1 MLGAPSA
8 APTPVAWPLGGVERS
23 PHVISPGEGGMPP
36 TLRLAEL
43 GAGTFVVLVAMV
55 VWARPAFAVPSS
67 AGCLFGAPSLSEGSR
82 KSRDADVAVGLGWA
96 RRLIALPALPVA
108 WLAGEADS
116 AGGAVLR
123 VIVVPMVGSLGD
135 ACPRLPRQTAQAVG
149 WGWTDITGVASGDG
163 ALVVGSAAARVQS
176 FVQAGAHSP
185 MALRVGRGA
194 TMAVGGSSGAA
205 TRACFAARVAAA
217 EYAVAS
223 LRVGLQRA
231 QRASAGTLAAFFGQ
245 LGERVLPL
253 PLGEIPEALRAEVVL
268 YDDAALDLQPWRHD
282 AHMPHTRACPP
293 PPAVPHRW
301 PEGVQAPMCHADV
314 LEPWCFE
321 AACSDLDR
329 FDEWHR
335 ASMSEA
341 RASRRPRGKVYGLA
355 GVRPAWRPFF
365 EAGGVID
372 FSVTPP
378 VPYSAAHAFET
389 HVRAEY
395 ARKAFSDTPDQA
407 AAQLW
412 QHGVCMHAPQW
423 HSGDGACDDTAV
435 LALAPNLLSTYPAAA
450 GPIAEQFA
458 GFESRGWTRRAA
470 HASCRGDGHLGAASL
485 PFLSAPCGGVDK
497 RGSPEPRVIA
507 SLGWPDVPLCFE
519 ARLGVLYGAASR
531 LPLSQRHFGDVS
543 GGG

>member
-1 MLGAPSA
+1 MASARLPAPRALYAHVAAELGAALEAETVVDAADRCQESTADEAEAIVDITEALEAERVVANAEAERLVDASEHAAPPRPSGRGARKAGWSALPPSALGWQASPTHGAHGADAAPALVSSRGRGRGAPVVNSRGRGRALARALVVGGALARSPQADAAPTPAAAVGRVGLARLQSAPALSYSGLLRPLAGAVAAERAPVLGAPSA
-8 APTPVAWPLGGVERS
+8 APTPVAWPLGGVEHS

-43 GAGTFVVLVAMV
+43 EAGTFVVLVAMV
-55 VWARPAFAVPSS
+55 VGARPAFAVPSS

-268 YDDAALDLQPWRHD
+268 YDDAALDLHSLGGTMRTCRTHGRVRRRQRCRI
-282 AHMPHTRACPP
+282 AGRRACGRRC
-293 PPAVPHRW
+293 V
-301 PEGVQAPMCHADV
+301 M
-314 LEPWCFE
+314 L
-321 AACSDLDR
+321 
-329 FDEWHR
+329 
-335 ASMSEA
+335 MSSS
-341 RASRRPRGKVYGLA
+341 RGASRR
-355 GVRPAWRPFF
+355 
-365 EAGGVID
+365 
-372 FSVTPP
+372 
-378 VPYSAAHAFET
+378 
-389 HVRAEY
+389 
-395 ARKAFSDTPDQA
+395 
-407 AAQLW
+407 
-412 QHGVCMHAPQW
+412 
-423 HSGDGACDDTAV
+423 
-435 LALAPNLLSTYPAAA
+435 
-450 GPIAEQFA
+450 
-458 GFESRGWTRRAA
+458 RAA
-470 HASCRGDGHLGAASL
+470 IS
-485 PFLSAPCGGVDK
+485 
-497 RGSPEPRVIA
+497 IA
-507 SLGWPDVPLCFE
+507 LT
-519 ARLGVLYGAASR
+519 
-531 LPLSQRHFGDVS
+531 S
-543 GGG
+543 GTERP